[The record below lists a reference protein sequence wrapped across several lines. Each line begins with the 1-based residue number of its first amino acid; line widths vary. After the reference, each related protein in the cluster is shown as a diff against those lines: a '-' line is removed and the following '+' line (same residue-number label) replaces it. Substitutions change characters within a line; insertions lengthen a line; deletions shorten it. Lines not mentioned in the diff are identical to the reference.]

1 MVGMFSGYVWKYYE
15 VMHAF
20 PVFKCFWGISTA
32 KTCDIYLSLPEWKCG
47 IPKIAIWRYFTD
59 VLVDM
64 SHICGLSSDL
74 SIINVFWLKLWESTD
89 VFVSPLPPLGCPRAP
104 GLRFAPLRTSL
115 ICAANGQESLW
126 FFRARAMTSWL
137 VASHE
142 ARVQT
147 STLQWVSNLTSIRI
161 YASIHIYMFIIKKMK
176 MICHNNDIIVI
187 HNQQFLSLYRCHRC
201 HRLCWST
208 MDLLIVH
215 LAAASHIS
223 TCPPWGLHESSR
235 VISCQLRFRQEWNKF
250 QYLP

>member
-1 MVGMFSGYVWKYYE
+1 
-15 VMHAF
+15 
-20 PVFKCFWGISTA
+20 
-32 KTCDIYLSLPEWKCG
+32 
-47 IPKIAIWRYFTD
+47 
-59 VLVDM
+59 M
-64 SHICGLSSDL
+64 SHICGLSSDYL
-74 SIINVFWLKLWESTD
+74 LLVFFWLKLWESTD

-147 STLQWVSNLTSIRI
+147 STSQWVSNLTSIRI

-187 HNQQFLSLYRCHRC
+187 HNQQFLSLYRCHWC
-201 HRLCWST
+201 HRYAGPQWICWSST
-208 MDLLIVH
+208 WLHLLGVFMKV
-215 LAAASHIS
+215 LGSSHVNWGSDKNEIS
-223 TCPPWGLHESSR
+223 LNIFHVSSM
-235 VISCQLRFRQEWNKF
+235 
-250 QYLP
+250 